1 MRNFLKKFILFFF
14 KESFFF
20 DNQAKPIKKIKKRFT
35 FKTSSN
41 ILLDK
46 RIRTSHFWS

>member
-35 FKTSSN
+35 HLKPLKKIF
-41 ILLDK
+41 
-46 RIRTSHFWS
+46 FWTKE